1 MLDINKL
8 IAAEQMAPCDAD
20 AYLNDLDTWSEDKA
34 RQAAYEEGLYLTDAH
49 MDVIC
54 YLRDHFAECGPDSS
68 AHSLLRNMEQ
78 AYIEQGGRK
87 YLYRLFPHGPSGRL
101 AHPGGQCRSFF
112 RHHALRRV
120 GKKTAPSGAVFN
132 LGSGYLIRPIVF
144 ITTQGSPEIGGND
157 TPRALARTSSS
168 RLCAFMKA
176 RHSSIDFMLGS
187 LLA

>member
-68 AHSLLRNMEQ
+68 ARSLLRNMEE

-87 YLYRLFPHGPSGRL
+87 YLYQLFPHGPVTWEPVGLSAR
-101 AHPGGQCRSFF
+101 A
-112 RHHALRRV
+112 RR
-120 GKKTAPSGAVFN
+120 G
-132 LGSGYLIRPIVF
+132 
-144 ITTQGSPEIGGND
+144 
-157 TPRALARTSSS
+157 
-168 RLCAFMKA
+168 
-176 RHSSIDFMLGS
+176 
-187 LLA
+187 